1 VKIFIESENKN
12 KSIKFEGN
20 VSQLLQKLKISSETV
35 IVSRNNELI
44 TEEETLSNTDEIKLL
59 SVISGG

>member
-1 VKIFIESENKN
+1 MKIFIESENKN